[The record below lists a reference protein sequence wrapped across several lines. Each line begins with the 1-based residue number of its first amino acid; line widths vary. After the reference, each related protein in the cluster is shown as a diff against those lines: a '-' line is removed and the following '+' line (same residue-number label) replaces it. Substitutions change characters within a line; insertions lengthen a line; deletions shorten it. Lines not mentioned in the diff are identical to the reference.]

1 MLEDGVQRA
10 ERVGPIVGN
19 ATQVGDEGDVI
30 DPRDLTQGKKKK
42 KESQKKLISHSLITS
57 SDISFLT

>member
-1 MLEDGVQRA
+1 MQRA

-42 KESQKKLISHSLITS
+42 KNPKRN
-57 SDISFLT
+57 